1 MEGGDMADTIQDV
14 MTPDPRT
21 VGTES
26 PLRQAA
32 EIMRDQDVGSVVVT
46 EGDDVCGIVTDR
58 DIAVRAVAAGRDPN
72 ETKVAEVC
80 NRDVVALRP
89 DQSVDDAIRLMRDEN
104 IRRLPV
110 LEGGKAVG
118 IVSLGDLAIARDPD
132 SALGDISAA
141 PPDE

>member
-1 MEGGDMADTIQDV
+1 MADTIQDV
-14 MTPDPRT
+14 MTPNPRT

-80 NRDVVALRP
+80 NRDVVSLSP
-89 DQSVDDAIRLMRDEN
+89 DQSIDDAIRLMRDEN

-141 PPDE
+141 PPDN

>member
-1 MEGGDMADTIQDV
+1 MADAIQDV
-14 MTPDPRT
+14 MTPNPRT
-21 VGTES
+21 VETES

-46 EGDDVCGIVTDR
+46 EGEDVCGIVTDR

-72 ETKVAEVC
+72 ETQVAEVC
-80 NRDVVALRP
+80 NRDVVSLSP

-141 PPDE
+141 PPDN

>member
-1 MEGGDMADTIQDV
+1 MADTIQDV
-14 MTPDPRT
+14 MTPNPRT
-21 VGTES
+21 VGTEF

-80 NRDVVALRP
+80 NRDVVSLSP
-89 DQSVDDAIRLMRDEN
+89 DQSIDDAIRLMRDEN

-141 PPDE
+141 PPDN

>member
-1 MEGGDMADTIQDV
+1 MADTIQDV
-14 MTPDPRT
+14 MTPNPRT
-21 VGTES
+21 VETES

-58 DIAVRAVAAGRDPN
+58 DLAVRAVAAGRDPN

-80 NRDVVALRP
+80 NRDVVSLSP
-89 DQSVDDAIRLMRDEN
+89 DQSVDEAIRLMRDEN

-110 LEGGKAVG
+110 LEGGRAVG
-118 IVSLGDLAIARDPD
+118 IVSLGDVAIARDPD

-141 PPDE
+141 PPDN

>member
-80 NRDVVALRP
+80 NRDVVSRAR
-89 DQSVDDAIRLMRDEN
+89 IRASTT
-104 IRRLPV
+104 P
-110 LEGGKAVG
+110 
-118 IVSLGDLAIARDPD
+118 
-132 SALGDISAA
+132 SA
-141 PPDE
+141 

>member
-1 MEGGDMADTIQDV
+1 MADTIQDV
-14 MTPDPRT
+14 MTPNPRT
-21 VGTES
+21 VETES

-46 EGDDVCGIVTDR
+46 EGEDVCGIVTDR

-80 NRDVVALRP
+80 NRDVVSLSP

-110 LEGGKAVG
+110 LDGGKAVG

-141 PPDE
+141 PPDN

>member
-1 MEGGDMADTIQDV
+1 MADTIQEV
-14 MTPDPRT
+14 MTPNPRT
-21 VGTES
+21 VETES

-58 DIAVRAVAAGRDPN
+58 DIAVRAVAAGHDPN

-80 NRDVVALRP
+80 NRDVVSLSP
-89 DQSVDDAIRLMRDEN
+89 DQSVDDAIRLMRNEN

-141 PPDE
+141 PPDN

>member
-1 MEGGDMADTIQDV
+1 MADTIQDV
-14 MTPDPRT
+14 MTPNPRT
-21 VGTES
+21 VETES

-46 EGDDVCGIVTDR
+46 EGEDVCGIVTDR

-72 ETKVAEVC
+72 ETQVAEVC
-80 NRDVVALRP
+80 NRDVVSLSP

-110 LEGGKAVG
+110 LEGGKAVS

-141 PPDE
+141 PPDN

>member
-1 MEGGDMADTIQDV
+1 MADTIQDV
-14 MTPDPRT
+14 MTPNPRT
-21 VGTES
+21 VETES

-46 EGDDVCGIVTDR
+46 EGEDVCGIVTDR

-72 ETKVAEVC
+72 ETQVAEVC
-80 NRDVVALRP
+80 NRDVVSLSP
-89 DQSVDDAIRLMRDEN
+89 DQSVDDAIRLMRDES

-141 PPDE
+141 PPDN

>member
-1 MEGGDMADTIQDV
+1 MADTIQDV
-14 MTPDPRT
+14 MTPNPRT
-21 VGTES
+21 VETES

-46 EGDDVCGIVTDR
+46 EGEDVCGIVTDR

-80 NRDVVALRP
+80 NRDVVSLSP

-141 PPDE
+141 PPDN